1 MDAITICAANY
12 LPFAEVLGNTFLEHN
27 PSSTFSILVIDSNK
41 VNFTKKTR
49 FKYLSPDDLNISSEQ
64 FKNMTFYYNVTE
76 LATAL
81 KPSAMKTMFS
91 LGSEKVVYL
100 DPDIQVFSGF
110 FELEEQLNLHSIV
123 LTPHTLSPIP
133 RDGLRPSEA
142 DIMASGTFNLGF
154 IGLSKSKVSE
164 TFLEWWEERLEFD
177 SISDPEEMLFT
188 DQRWI
193 DLLPSYFPFQILRNK
208 GYNVAYWNIHERF
221 LNKKNEKIFVD
232 NDELIF
238 FHFSGYRPEKP
249 WILSKYVAD
258 KPRVVISQNKILEE
272 LCEQYGQLAMQS
284 GWEKESSTEYGYQNF
299 ESGKFIPSSLRR
311 LYREDC
317 ISARK
322 QGDLLKPPENWQEWA
337 TSRSIESGNLS
348 RILFSIWKTRPDLKR
363 RYPDATGTEAGDLLV
378 WASTHGVEE
387 KVIDSDLLLIGDLN
401 SDSYPSIK
409 SRENGINIAGYLR
422 GELGLGQSARIIFQ
436 AAIATGLPITAL
448 NSNRSESR
456 QGEVIPATNSKTI
469 YPMTISIVNADH
481 FKFWINDIGNDRIEG
496 STIVG
501 VWAWEIEDFP
511 KHMHSAFEYVDE
523 IWAVSNFV
531 KQAIQPHTNKKV
543 LVFPTPITA
552 PEIKEKL
559 DRSTIGLPLNSKYN
573 LFIFDYMSVFNRK
586 NPIAVVEA
594 HKKAFPNSDGPLL
607 VIKSTN
613 GDKDAENREKLRYSI
628 SSRTDVLLIE
638 NYLSRNQLHALIAE
652 CESYV
657 SLHRSEGYGLTM
669 AEAMALGKPVI
680 ATGYSGNL
688 DFMSSENSL
697 LVPYSMV
704 KVGPG
709 SFPYEPE
716 SFWAEPDLESA
727 AGYMKNLF
735 MDSDFKV
742 NLGRLAKLSVTKQY
756 PLENATNFIINRSN
770 VHFSKIYR
778 LKKSL
783 KKKLQ
788 KLIKAAIILTK
799 LIKNPKKALN
809 LFK

>member
-1 MDAITICAANY
+1 MDAVTICAANY
-12 LPFAEVLGNTFLEHN
+12 LPFAETLGNSFLECH
-27 PSSTFSILVIDSNK
+27 PTSTFSILVVDSKKVEFIKNK
-41 VNFTKKTR
+41 NFN
-49 FKYLSPDDLNISSEQ
+49 YISPDNLNISRSQ
-64 FKNMTFYYNVTE
+64 FENMSFYYNVTE

-81 KPSAMKTMFS
+81 KPSALKLLFS
-91 LGSEKVVYL
+91 KGSKKVIYL
-100 DPDIQVFSGF
+100 DPDIQVFGHLN
-110 FELEEQLNLHSIV
+110 ELNEALECHSIV
-123 LTPHTLSPIP
+123 LTPHTLTPMP
-133 RDGLRPSEA
+133 RDDLRPSES
-142 DIMASGTFNLGF
+142 DILGSGTFNLGF
-154 IGLSKSKVSE
+154 IGLSRSAE
-164 TFLEWWEERLEFD
+164 TNAFLEWWEERLRFD

-193 DLLPSYFPFQILRNK
+193 DLVPSYFSFHVLRNE
-208 GYNVAYWNIHERF
+208 GYNVAYWNLHERT
-221 LNKKNEKIFVD
+221 LRKKNNKIYA
-232 NDELIF
+232 NHDELKF
-238 FHFSGYRPEKP
+238 FHFSGYRPESP
-249 WILSKYVAD
+249 WILSKYVANN
-258 KPRVVISQNKILEE
+258 PRVVISQNNVLAE
-272 LCEQYGQLAMQS
+272 LCDKYGQLAIQN
-284 GWEKESSTEYGYQNF
+284 GWGVRASTEYGYQNF

-317 ISARK
+317 IRAHK
-322 QGDLLKPPENWQEWA
+322 KGEVLEPPEVWKEWA
-337 TSRSIESGNLS
+337 TTRTIESGNLS
-348 RILFSIWKTRPDLKR
+348 RILFSIWKSRPDLKR
-363 RYPDATGTEAGDLLV
+363 RYPDATGSEAEDLLV

-387 KVIDSDLLLIGDLN
+387 KVIDSDLLFIGDLN

-409 SRENGINIAGYLR
+409 SRKNGLNIAGYLR

-436 AAIATGLPITAL
+436 AAIPTGLPITAL

-456 QGEVIPATNSKTI
+456 QGEIIPATDSKII

-481 FKFWINDIGNDRIEG
+481 FEFWIKDIGNDRLEG

-543 LVFPTPITA
+543 LVFPTPIIA
-552 PEIKEKL
+552 PEIKERL

-638 NYLSRNQLHALIAE
+638 DYLSRDQLHALIAE

-688 DFMSSENSL
+688 DFMSSDNSL

-709 SFPYEPE
+709 SFPYQPE
-716 SFWAEPDLESA
+716 SFWADPDIETA
-727 AGYMKNLF
+727 AGYMRNLF
-735 MDSDFKV
+735 MDSEFKV
-742 NLGRLAKLSVTKQY
+742 NLGQLAKLSVNKQF
-756 PLENATNFIINRSN
+756 PIENATKFIRNRSN

-778 LKKSL
+778 LKKYL

-788 KLIKAAIILTK
+788 KLIKAAFILAK
-799 LIKNPKKALN
+799 LFKNPKKALN
-809 LFK
+809 LFR